1 MDILI
6 SEIKKQ
12 PGLSTRFQYKGY
24 LEFQELILAGD
35 LDIDFKLTNA
45 ASRVLVDGKI
55 LADVRLECSRCLE
68 EFVERLN
75 VPVHEQFL
83 PPGSPELEDEIMD
96 WNSITLFPIEDD
108 KIDVSEVIR
117 QNILAAIPIK
127 PLCRPDCP
135 GIIIEGEEEEG
146 AEESPVDPRFEAL
159 EAIKRKAE
167 GK

>member
-12 PGLSTRFQYKGY
+12 PGSSTRFQYKGY
-24 LEFQELILAGD
+24 VELQDLVLSGD

-45 ASRVLVDGKI
+45 GSKILVDGKI
-55 LADVRLECSRCLE
+55 LADVQQICSRCLE
-68 EFVERLN
+68 KFVERLD
-75 VPVHEQFL
+75 VMVHEQFL
-83 PPGSPELEDEIMD
+83 PPGSPELEEEIMD
-96 WNSITLFPIEDD
+96 WKSLTLFPIENDR
-108 KIDVSEVIR
+108 IDVSEVIR
-117 QNILAAIPIK
+117 QNIIAAIPIK

-135 GIIIEGEEEEG
+135 GIIIEDEEEKDER
-146 AEESPVDPRFEAL
+146 PVDPRFEAL